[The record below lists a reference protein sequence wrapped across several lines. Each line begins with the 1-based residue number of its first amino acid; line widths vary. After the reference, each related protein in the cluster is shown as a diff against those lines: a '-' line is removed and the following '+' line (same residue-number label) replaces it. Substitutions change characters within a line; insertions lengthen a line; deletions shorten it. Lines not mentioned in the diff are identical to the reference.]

1 MTMNKTGPL
10 LLLLLLYLSPTT
22 TSVIFNAILL
32 MDSSSFSSDA
42 FSSLVQ
48 STLLLT
54 DNTAVTIHSIESDT
68 ITGAQGKSLFE
79 NSSSFYNFQ
88 LLHITRVR
96 TSVRTDDE
104 LTASVIIRRSLPH
117 EAAQHLLHGMTSS
130 SGVIMGIESVE
141 FGEVSPQG
149 GDPSLFLPTIIMQQK
164 WFTTTYLELPS
175 FAAQYLICGWV
186 LTVLS
191 FMLCVLCY
199 CCCCGGSSSSSNN
212 NTSPSPHAVGVVVQD
227 NNNNNMENHATTTTT
242 VVVSNGRRG
251 GVPWPVITPPP
262 QQQQTAAAAVQL
274 LLLPNGPT
282 TTTTRPPP
290 ISPFSTPPPPQA
302 SAPPPTDFF

>member
-117 EAAQHLLHGMTSS
+117 EAAQHLHGMTSS

-149 GDPSLFLPTIIMQQK
+149 GDPSLFLPTRIIMQQK

-199 CCCCGGSSSSSNN
+199 CCCCGGSSSSNN

-242 VVVSNGRRG
+242 TAVVSNGRGG